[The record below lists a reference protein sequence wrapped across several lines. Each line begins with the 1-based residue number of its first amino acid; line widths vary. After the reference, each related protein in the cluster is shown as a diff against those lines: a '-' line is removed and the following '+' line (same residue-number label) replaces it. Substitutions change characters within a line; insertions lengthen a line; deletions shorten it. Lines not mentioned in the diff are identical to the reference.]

1 VNRILTY
8 RPGEIR
14 NLQDQALADRLTDFI
29 NTQASFDKNFGE
41 PLWAAQNAKNRILNA
56 TEQKARKTVSAI
68 GYIIYLCIGLPA
80 LIILIATFSFSRI
93 LQWIDI
99 AICCGVV
106 LLILYVL
113 LKNGVVIRPKRWID
127 AIYKKEV
134 KKRDAEIRSCDLA
147 ITAAKNKFDE
157 INMRPEMRILNEF
170 FAHEG
175 SDLDLDGLKEL
186 RQIVRQGYARDF
198 AQAKNVL
205 AQRKHNQK
213 VEDIAEQRREQDLE
227 HQRAME
233 REAAQQRA
241 AQQAH
246 YRQQDQHN
254 REQARANQQTNR
266 EVEKAAKAAYDYYHR
281 Y

>member
-1 VNRILTY
+1 MNRILTY

-14 NLQDQALADRLTDFI
+14 NLQDQDLVDRLTDFI

-41 PLWAAQNAKNRILNA
+41 PLASARRAKNRILNA
-56 TEQKARKTVSAI
+56 AEKKARKTVSAI

-99 AICCGVV
+99 AICCGIV

-134 KKRDAEIRSCDLA
+134 KKRDAEIKSCDLA
-147 ITAAKNKFDE
+147 IAAAKKKYDE
-157 INMRPEMRILNEF
+157 INNRPEMRILNEF
-170 FAHEG
+170 FSHEG
-175 SDLDLDGLKEL
+175 GDLDLDDLREL
-186 RQIVRQGYARDF
+186 RRIVVQGYARTF

-205 AQRKHNQK
+205 AQRKHNDRM
-213 VEDIAEQRREQDLE
+213 EDIADETREQQLQ
-227 HQRAME
+227 HQQAME
-233 REAAQQRA
+233 REAERQRI

-246 YRQQDQHN
+246 YRQQEQHN
-254 REQARANQQTNR
+254 REQARANQQTNSA
-266 EVEKAAKAAYDYYHR
+266 VEKAANAVYDYYHK
-281 Y
+281 